1 MHRNLLRSATLLLAL
16 LSALGALTTR
26 AAAHEEGDG
35 LLTAGPRFIALLDSG
50 QVVADTPS
58 TSNASGMAFLTLS
71 PMESELCWTLT
82 FSGLEGTQLAAPSG
96 AHIHGPA
103 RPGRSNHNHVAELA
117 SGSPLN
123 ACEVLTRDEVKW
135 LKTGELYFQIHSDA
149 FPAGEI
155 RGQIVRL
162 K

>member
-1 MHRNLLRSATLLLAL
+1 MRKVELCFLVLAL
-16 LSALGALTTR
+16 VVGMGGSSVVQ
-26 AAAHEEGDG
+26 AHEEGAG
-35 LLTAGPRFIALLDSG
+35 ILTPGPRFIALLNSG

-58 TSNASGMAFLTLS
+58 TSNASGVAFLTFS

-103 RPGRSNHNHVAELA
+103 RPGRSNHNHVADLA

-123 ACEVLTRDEVKW
+123 GCETLIRDEVKW
-135 LKTGELYFQIHSDA
+135 LKAGELYFQIHSDT
-149 FPAGEI
+149 FPDGEI